1 MILGMTIG
9 EIYELAIKMG
19 IDADPRG
26 KKGVEKYLARQKK
39 VYEYLPK
46 SKKEDFDLES
56 HKNPYSDTRIL
67 FGDPKTKVKKVMAGI
82 DFDAGEVVLADRLNQ
97 KGEAIDLII
106 AHHPA
111 GGTLASLH

>member
-1 MILGMTIG
+1 MTIA

-39 VYEYLPK
+39 TYEDLSK

-82 DFDAGEVVLADRLNQ
+82 DFDAGGGVLGSRLNE
-97 KGEAIDLII
+97 KKRGNKIKN
-106 AHHPA
+106 
-111 GGTLASLH
+111 

>member
-39 VYEYLPK
+39 VYEDLPK

-82 DFDAGEVVLADRLNQ
+82 DFA
-97 KGEAIDLII
+97 
-106 AHHPA
+106 A
-111 GGTLASLH
+111 GGGGLGGKAEQKREGKELGI